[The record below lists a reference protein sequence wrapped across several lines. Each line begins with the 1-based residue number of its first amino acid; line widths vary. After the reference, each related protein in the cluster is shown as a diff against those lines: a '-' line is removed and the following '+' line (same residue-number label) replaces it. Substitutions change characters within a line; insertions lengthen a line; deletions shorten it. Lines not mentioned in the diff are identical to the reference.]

1 MKKGKFIMFDGIDGC
16 GKDTLVEI
24 LSQQFKTNKIFNLNE
39 YWHKHKKHPEQNE
52 WQNFDIIISSEP
64 TYATIGSYIR
74 NELIHK
80 DNKYSTQNIAQAYA
94 LDRNILYE
102 KIILPALKMGKTI
115 IQSRGVSTTIVYQTL
130 TGTEDNFSLK
140 DVLKLPGNQLAL
152 KHAPDFLVIPYITDI
167 KKTISKRLANRSKK
181 DDSIFEKITF
191 LEKVQKRFR
200 SEEYSNIFT
209 KHNSQVI
216 YIQND
221 SDLTD
226 ATKKIQNF
234 YKKYLI

>member
-1 MKKGKFIMFDGIDGC
+1 MQKGKFIMFDGIDGC
-16 GKDTLVEI
+16 GKDTLIKI
-24 LSQQFKTNKIFNLNE
+24 LSQQFNTNKIFNLNK
-39 YWHKHKKHPEQNE
+39 YWHKNKKHPQKSE
-52 WQNFDIIISSEP
+52 WKNFDIIISSEP

-80 DNKYSTQNIAQAYA
+80 GNNYSTQSIAQAYA

-102 KIILPALKMGKTI
+102 KIILPALEMGKTI

-140 DVLKLPGNQLAL
+140 DVLNLPGNKLAL
-152 KHAPDFLVIPYITDI
+152 NNAPDFLVIPYITDI
-167 KKTISKRLANRSKK
+167 ETTISKRLANRDKQ
-181 DDSIFEKITF
+181 DDSIFEKINF

-200 SEEYSNIFT
+200 SEEYSDIFT

-221 SDLTD
+221 SDVND
-226 ATKKIQNF
+226 ATKKIQKF